1 MKNKI
6 IVGSRASKLALTQ
19 TEQFVAEVKKANPGL
34 TVEITHV
41 VTSGDREQ
49 HKQWDAVEGTGVFV
63 KELETA
69 LLDGSIDFAV
79 HSLKDMPVDVAAGLC
94 LAAITRRVDPR
105 DVLISGGGK
114 RLEDLPAGGEI
125 GTGSPRRTIQLK
137 ACPPDL
143 VPVPIRGN
151 VDTRLRKA
159 TNGELDGVIIAAAGL
174 TRLGWADRISEYL
187 PVEKFLPAVGQGALA
202 IEIRSNDKETAV
214 LLQTFN
220 DEPTERSVAA
230 ERALLRAL
238 GGGCRDPIAALGTV
252 EGGKLKL
259 RAMYAEPDGSKMVT
273 GSAVGKH
280 ADAEKIG
287 AGLAK
292 KLLELRAKVEA
303 SPVILRARRS
313 PEQNEGEATNNLG
326 VSPPV
331 ILSTAKNPGVGGK
344 MSTGK
349 VYLVGAGPGDPG
361 LITVKGLEC

>member
-6 IVGSRASKLALTQ
+6 VVGSRASKLALTQ

-34 TVEITHV
+34 EVEITHV

-63 KELETA
+63 KELENA

-79 HSLKDMPVDVAAGLC
+79 HSLKDMPVDVPAGLC
-94 LAAITRRVDPR
+94 LAAITRRADPR
-105 DVLISGGGK
+105 DVLISAGGK
-114 RLEDLPAGGEI
+114 RLKDLSAGSLI

-137 ACPPDL
+137 ACRPDL

-159 TNGELDGVIIAAAGL
+159 ASGELDGVIIAAAGL

-202 IEIRSNDKETAV
+202 IEIRRSDKETAA
-214 LLQTFN
+214 LLRPFN
-220 DEPTERSVAA
+220 HVPTEWSVAA

-238 GGGCRDPIAALGTV
+238 GGGCRAPIAALGMV
-252 EGGKLKL
+252 EGDKLKL

-273 GSAVGKH
+273 GAAEGKP
-280 ADAEKIG
+280 ADAENIG
-287 AGLAK
+287 ASLGK
-292 KLLELRAKVEA
+292 KLLEMRAALLCHSE
-303 SPVILRARRS
+303 RS
-313 PEQNEGEATNNLG
+313 EESG
-326 VSPPV
+326 
-331 ILSTAKNPGVGGK
+331 GGK
-344 MSTGK
+344 GK
-349 VYLVGAGPGDPG
+349 
-361 LITVKGLEC
+361 